1 MPIGPQT
8 LGDVVEP
15 MPSRLATFKDP
26 DTPDHIVLDQYSLTH
41 FTQVSHADCPCFFV
55 GTDTA
60 CGAIHAVTTTSHLA
74 RFTHANIFSRV
85 AQAELTLRSSHRF
98 VMKNSH
104 LPQAHF
110 ISHVQYTLLGIPLPP
125 SHSTPSLLCLS
136 HESGKSVF
144 LAFHTTKSKN
154 RAMVSPG
161 NEAGSLP
168 WREQDR
174 SINSRKCE
182 RSVECR

>member
-41 FTQVSHADCPCFFV
+41 FTSQPCRLPVFLRGNRHRLWSHTRCNHYFAPCTFHTRKYFL
-55 GTDTA
+55 A
-60 CGAIHAVTTTSHLA
+60 CGSSGAHASQLA
-74 RFTHANIFSRV
+74 SFCHEK
-85 AQAELTLRSSHRF
+85 QSS
-98 VMKNSH
+98 
-104 LPQAHF
+104 PQGHF
-110 ISHVQYTLLGIPLPP
+110 ISHAQYTLLGIPLPP

-144 LAFHTTKSKN
+144 LAFHTPKRKN

-168 WREQDR
+168 WRNR
-174 SINSRKCE
+174 IGASKAG
-182 RSVECR
+182 SVRGV